1 MAMGHFEVERLGYAL
16 GARVTGLDLRAPPD
30 ASVVAD
36 LRDLWLEYQ
45 VLCFPDQDL
54 DKFQHVAFAGSF
66 GELEQIR
73 PQNRDPD
80 LSTIGYLTNLPRQ
93 GKPWNG
99 FKSGADWHSDESY
112 TTRPTMGT
120 FVLAKQV
127 PPAGGDTMFA
137 NQYLAY
143 GSLSSTMK
151 DLIEH
156 LEVLQSVPERAKD
169 VPVDPDERPA
179 VQPVVRVHP
188 ETKRKALYLDARAT
202 KFVGMTEEESRP
214 LIGYLSAH
222 AVRYEFCYRHRWSA
236 GDLVMW
242 DNRAL
247 LHIALRDYDE
257 EREARYLFRAA
268 TLGEPSGREYTEADL
283 RVVR

>member
-1 MAMGHFEVERLGYAL
+1 VGHFRVEPLGYAL
-16 GARVTGLDLRAPPD
+16 GGRVTGLDLRDPLDP
-30 ASVVAD
+30 SVVAE
-36 LRDLWLEYQ
+36 LRQVWLDHQ
-45 VLCFPDQDL
+45 VLCFPGQDL
-54 DKFQHVAFAGSF
+54 DKFQHVRFAGYF

-93 GKPWNG
+93 GRPWNG

-112 TTRPTMGT
+112 TTQPTMGT
-120 FVLAKQV
+120 FVLAKEV

-143 GSLSSTMK
+143 ESLSSGMK
-151 DLIEH
+151 EVIEH
-156 LEVLQSVPERAKD
+156 LEVLQSVPARAQD
-169 VPVDPDERPA
+169 VPVDPDEHPA

-188 ETKRKALYLDARAT
+188 ETKRKALFLDARAV

-214 LIGYLSAH
+214 LLDYLSGH
-222 AVRYEFCYRHRWSA
+222 AVRYEFCYRHRWSV

-257 EREARYLFRAA
+257 EREARHLFRAA
-268 TLGEPSGREYTEADL
+268 TLGEPSGRDYTEDDF